1 MSGEMGLDREAE
13 KGRAAK
19 IHCFS
24 SFLVWGEEKLF
35 LHLDDGDDAVGRL
48 ALEANA
54 DARLARVAAR
64 SLRKKATSERV
75 TEEDDGGVL

>member
-1 MSGEMGLDREAE
+1 M
-13 KGRAAK
+13 
-19 IHCFS
+19 
-24 SFLVWGEEKLF
+24 F